1 MARPIEFEPDKV
13 LKSVMMR
20 FWENGYQT
28 TSMSDISACTGLHPG
43 SLYHAFQNKRNL
55 FIEAL
60 DLYINERKEFIKSI
74 FGTDEPALLKFRN
87 YFDLIVKSS
96 LSKDGCKGCLMVNT
110 ILEIPL
116 DDSEIKGRI
125 TKVFHDVEL
134 VFKKT
139 LEDAKR
145 EGTVSKNKDID
156 GLAKL
161 IITTIH
167 GIRVLNKTRPKKAT
181 LDAIINNLMSAI
193 EQS

>member
-1 MARPIEFEPDKV
+1 MARPIEFERDKV
-13 LKSVMMR
+13 LKSAMLQ
-20 FWENGYQT
+20 FLGNGYQS

-55 FIEAL
+55 FNEAL
-60 DLYINERKEFIKSI
+60 ELYIKQRMEFIKDI
-74 FGTDEPALLKFRN
+74 FGTDEPALVKFRN

-116 DDSEIKGRI
+116 DDSEIKDRI

-145 EGTVSKNKDID
+145 EGTISKDKDTN

-181 LDAIINNLMSAI
+181 LEAIINNLMSAI

>member
-1 MARPIEFEPDKV
+1 MARPIEFERDKV
-13 LKSVMMR
+13 VKSAMLQ
-20 FWENGYQT
+20 FFENGYQS

-43 SLYHAFQNKRNL
+43 SLYHAFKNKRNL
-55 FIEAL
+55 FNEAL
-60 DLYINERKEFIKSI
+60 ELYIKQRMEFIKDI
-74 FGTDEPALLKFRN
+74 FGTDEPALLKFRS

-134 VFKKT
+134 VFKKI

-145 EGTVSKNKDID
+145 EGCISKDKDTN

-167 GIRVLNKTRPKKAT
+167 GIRVLNKTHPNKAT
-181 LDAIINNLMSAI
+181 LETIMNNLMSAI